1 MDADER
7 GWGGIGIREGP
18 NPLPTEQGIAATP
31 SFFCVHLR
39 LNPLRASAVP
49 KLPFCKTSG
58 KSAPCQLVFVVMN
71 RTQHCNELRP
81 EHAGQTVTLVGWV
94 HSRRDLGGVLFID
107 LRDREGR
114 TQTVFDPA
122 DLPNEVFE
130 TATHLH
136 SESVIQL
143 TGQVRLRPTGTENA
157 KIPTG
162 RIEVLVKEMVVLN
175 NAAILPFPVD
185 DPEVASKVNE
195 ELRLQYRYLDLRRPE
210 MMRNLRLRSK
220 VAIATRS
227 FMDDQ
232 GFLEIETPTLFKST
246 PEGAREFLVP
256 NRREAGTFYALPQ
269 SPQQFKQ
276 ILMVSGVERYFQL
289 ARCYRDE
296 DLRADRQPEFTQV
309 DIEMSFIDRED
320 IYALIEGLL
329 KRVWKTALN
338 MDIATPFR
346 RISFEEALNRW
357 GIDKPDTRFG
367 MELVDMTEDFRSS
380 TFKVFS
386 GAVANGGVVK
396 ALNAKGLAGATQGQ
410 LETMTDYAK
419 SFGAKGLAFI
429 KVENGEWKSPIVK
442 FFSEAEKAALTTK
455 LNIEQG
461 DLILFAADQWL
472 NACEILGKIR
482 LYCADV
488 LKTQGKLVI
497 DPTQFNFLWV
507 VEFPL
512 LGFDR
517 EMNRWYSSHH
527 PFTAPVADDIPLL
540 KADPKKVR
548 GQHYDIVVN
557 GVELGGGSIRIH
569 QPDVQKTIFE
579 EVLQISPE
587 ETQSR
592 FGYMLEAFKYGAPP
606 HGGIALGFDRLCAI
620 LCGTT
625 SIRDVIAFPKTAKG
639 VCLMTESPSPVTAR
653 QLRDLHIEVKA
664 APKKDQP
671 GAPDQ
676 A

>member
-1 MDADER
+1 M
-7 GWGGIGIREGP
+7 
-18 NPLPTEQGIAATP
+18 
-31 SFFCVHLR
+31 
-39 LNPLRASAVP
+39 
-49 KLPFCKTSG
+49 K
-58 KSAPCQLVFVVMN
+58 
-71 RTQHCNELRP
+71 RTHHCNELRP
-81 EHAGQTVTLVGWV
+81 AHIGQTVTLSGWV
-94 HSRRDLGGVLFID
+94 HSRRDLGGLIFID
-107 LRDREGR
+107 IRDREGR
-114 TQTVFDPA
+114 TQTVFDPSHHYLNKEQVEKA
-122 DLPNEVFE
+122 ASLRSECVVSITGEVR
-130 TATHLH
+130 
-136 SESVIQL
+136 Q
-143 TGQVRLRPTGTENA
+143 RPAGTNND

-162 RIEVLVKEMVVLN
+162 EIEVAVQSLEVLN
-175 NAAILPFPVD
+175 MAEVLPFPVD
-185 DPEVASKVNE
+185 DPEIANKVNE
-195 ELRLQYRYLDLRRPE
+195 ELRLKYRYLDLRRPE
-210 MMRNLRLRSK
+210 MARNLKVRSK

-227 FMDDQ
+227 YMDEQ
-232 GFLEIETPTLFKST
+232 GFLEVETPTLFKST

-256 NRREAGTFYALPQ
+256 NRREPGTFYALPQ

-276 ILMVSGVERYFQL
+276 ILMVAGVEKYFQL

-320 IYALIEGLL
+320 IYSLIEGLL

-338 MDIATPFR
+338 VDVPTPFK
-346 RISFEEALNRW
+346 RISFEEALNRF
-357 GIDKPDTRFG
+357 GIDKPDTRFA
-367 MELVDMTEDFRSS
+367 MELVDFTEEFKAS

-386 GAVANGGVVK
+386 GAIANGGVVK

-410 LETMTDYAK
+410 IETMTEYAK

-442 FFSEAEKAALTTK
+442 FFSEAEKAALTQK
-455 LNIEQG
+455 LKIEEG

-482 LYCADV
+482 LYCAEV
-488 LKTQGKLVI
+488 LKTQGKLTI
-497 DPTQFNFLWV
+497 DPHQYNFLWV
-507 VEFPL
+507 IEFPL

-517 EMNRWYSSHH
+517 EQNRWYSSHH

-540 KADPKKVR
+540 KTDPKKVR

-579 EVLQISPE
+579 ELLAIPPDMVKA
-587 ETQSR
+587 R

-606 HGGIALGFDRLCAI
+606 HGGIALGFDRLIAI
-620 LCGTT
+620 LCGVT

-639 VCLMTESPSPVTAR
+639 TDLMTDSPSTVEPK
-653 QLRDLHIEVKA
+653 QLRDLYLEVKVKPA
-664 APKKDQP
+664 APVPAKT
-671 GAPDQ
+671 
-676 A
+676 

>member
-1 MDADER
+1 M
-7 GWGGIGIREGP
+7 
-18 NPLPTEQGIAATP
+18 
-31 SFFCVHLR
+31 
-39 LNPLRASAVP
+39 
-49 KLPFCKTSG
+49 K
-58 KSAPCQLVFVVMN
+58 
-71 RTQHCNELRP
+71 RTHNCNELRA
-81 EHAGQTVTLVGWV
+81 EHAGQTVTLAGWI
-94 HSRRDLGGVLFID
+94 HSRRDLGGLLFID

-114 TQTVFDPA
+114 TQTLFDPA
-122 DLPNEVFE
+122 DLPKDVFE
-130 TATHLH
+130 GATHLH
-136 SESVIQL
+136 SESVIEI
-143 TGQVRLRPTGTENA
+143 TGVVRVRPGGTNND

-162 RIEVLVKEMVVLN
+162 QIEVLVKACTVLN
-175 NAAILPFPVD
+175 HAAVLPFPVD

-195 ELRLQYRYLDLRRPE
+195 EIRLQYRYLDLRRPE
-210 MMRNLRLRSK
+210 MIRNLRVRSK

-227 FMDDQ
+227 YMDEQ
-232 GFLEIETPTLFKST
+232 GFLEVETPTLFKST

-256 NRREAGTFYALPQ
+256 NRRDAGTFYALPQ

-276 ILMVSGVERYFQL
+276 ILMVGGIERYFQL

-320 IYALIEGLL
+320 IYSLIEGLL
-329 KRVWKTALN
+329 KKVWKTAL
-338 MDIATPFR
+338 DIDIPTPFK
-346 RISFEEALNRW
+346 RISFEEALNRF

-367 MELVDMTEDFRSS
+367 MELVDMTEDFKGSK
-380 TFKVFS
+380 FGVF
-386 GAVANGGVVK
+386 GKCVEGGGTIK
-396 ALNAKGLAGATQGQ
+396 AINAKGLAGATQGQ
-410 LETMTDYAK
+410 IETMTDYAK

-429 KVENGEWKSPIVK
+429 KVEKGASGEVEWKSPIVK
-442 FFSEAEKAALTTK
+442 FFSDAEKAALTTK
-455 LNIEQG
+455 LAIEEG

-497 DPTQFNFLWV
+497 DPKQFNFLWV
-507 VEFPL
+507 IEFPL

-517 EMNRWYSSHH
+517 EQNRWYSSHH
-527 PFTAPVADDIPLL
+527 PFTAPVTDDIPLL
-540 KADPKKVR
+540 KTDPKKVR

-569 QPDVQKTIFE
+569 QPEVQRTIFE
-579 EVLQISPE
+579 ELLQIPAE

-606 HGGIALGFDRLCAI
+606 HGGIALGFDRLIAI
-620 LCGTT
+620 LCGTP

-639 VCLMTESPSPVTAR
+639 VCLMTDSPSHVTPR

-664 APKKDQP
+664 VVKKE
-671 GAPDQ
+671 
-676 A
+676 

>member
-1 MDADER
+1 M
-7 GWGGIGIREGP
+7 
-18 NPLPTEQGIAATP
+18 
-31 SFFCVHLR
+31 
-39 LNPLRASAVP
+39 
-49 KLPFCKTSG
+49 K
-58 KSAPCQLVFVVMN
+58 
-71 RTQHCNELRP
+71 RTHTCNELRP
-81 EHAGQTVTLVGWV
+81 EHAGQPVTLTGWV

-122 DLPNEVFE
+122 DLPKDVFE
-130 TATHLH
+130 AATKLH
-136 SESVIQL
+136 SESVIEVTGKVRVRPAGTDNAKIA
-143 TGQVRLRPTGTENA
+143 TGQV
-157 KIPTG
+157 
-162 RIEVLVKEMVVLN
+162 EVLVKELAILN
-175 NAAILPFPVD
+175 QAEVLPFPVD
-185 DPEVASKVNE
+185 DPEVANKVNE

-210 MMRNLRLRSK
+210 MIRNLRVRSK
-220 VAIATRS
+220 VAVATRS
-227 FMDDQ
+227 YMDEQ
-232 GFLEIETPTLFKST
+232 GFLEVETPTLFKST

-256 NRREAGTFYALPQ
+256 NRREPGTFYALPQ

-309 DIEMSFIDRED
+309 DIEMSFIERED

-338 MDIATPFR
+338 RDIPTPFK
-346 RISFEEALNRW
+346 RITFQEALNRY

-367 MELVDMTEDFRSS
+367 MELVDLTDDFKAS

-386 GAVANGGVVK
+386 GAVAAGGVVK
-396 ALNAKGLAGATQGQ
+396 AINAKGLACATQGQ
-410 LETMTDYAK
+410 IETMTEYAK

-442 FFSEAEKAALTTK
+442 FFSEAEKQALKTK
-455 LNIEQG
+455 LAIEEG

-488 LKTQGKLVI
+488 LKSQGKLSI
-497 DPTQFNFLWV
+497 PADRFDFLWV
-507 VEFPL
+507 VDFPL
-512 LGFDR
+512 LAYDK

-527 PFTAPVADDIPLL
+527 PFTAPVAEDIPLL
-540 KADPKKVR
+540 KNDPKKVR

-579 EVLQISPE
+579 EILQIPPD
-587 ETQSR
+587 ETKLR

-606 HGGIALGFDRLCAI
+606 HGGIALGFDRLIAI
-620 LCGTT
+620 LCGTS

-639 VCLMTESPSPVTAR
+639 VCLMTDSPSAVAPR
-653 QLRDLHIEVKA
+653 QLKELYLEVKA
-664 APKKDQP
+664 AKKEP
-671 GAPDQ
+671 TPA
-676 A
+676 